1 MRINTPPIALPSQ
14 RCSDHGNRASN
25 AAAPMPSQAGQWRG
39 ASGGGVRVSSVMWG
53 FYWRG
58 RLRYPVRMRADLTE
72 RVLRGLYSAA
82 LYVLV
87 PITLY
92 HLIWRGFRQRAYF
105 QRWSER
111 YASYPAIAVKTPLW
125 LHAVSVGE
133 VNAAAPLV
141 TRLLQDHP
149 GLRLVVTT
157 ITPTGSERV
166 QALWGDAVVH
176 VYLPY
181 DLPGAVARFL
191 DHFRPTVA
199 LIVET
204 ELWPNLLFACR
215 DRGIPAH
222 ILNARLSARSLRGYR
237 VLGPL
242 IRRALRSVHL
252 VAAQSEQDGKR
263 FARLGADPG
272 RVVVTGNLKFDT
284 LPVDNSDFVR
294 EFRAHR
300 RSGPAWIAASTH
312 EDEEAAVLEA
322 HRAVLQRHPD
332 ALLLWAPRHPER
344 FRAVAQRATEA
355 GFSVSM
361 RSEQRWPQAG
371 TQVFVI
377 DTLGELARFYAC
389 AGVAFVGGSLQAI
402 GGHNLLEPAATGT
415 AILSGPHL
423 HNFADIAKRLREAEA
438 MRIVDDAAALAA
450 ALLELFAD
458 DVARERMAANA
469 QHLLQAGRGA
479 LERTMALIEPALP
492 K

>member
-1 MRINTPPIALPSQ
+1 MA
-14 RCSDHGNRASN
+14 
-25 AAAPMPSQAGQWRG
+25 
-39 ASGGGVRVSSVMWG
+39 G
-53 FYWRG
+53 FYPAIG
-58 RLRYPVRMRADLTE
+58 LRYAVPMRADLTE

-82 LYVLV
+82 LYILA

-105 QRWSER
+105 QRWNER
-111 YASYPAIAVKTPLW
+111 YASYPTIAVETPLW

-141 TRLLQDHP
+141 TRLLRDHP

-166 QALWGDAVVH
+166 QALWGDAVLH

-181 DLPGAVARFL
+181 DLPGAVSRFL

-204 ELWPNLLFACR
+204 ELWPNLLFGCR
-215 DRGIPAH
+215 DRGIPSH

-252 VAAQSEQDGKR
+252 VAAQSDADAKR
-263 FARLGADPG
+263 FVKLGADPA
-272 RVVVTGNLKFDT
+272 RVLTTGNLKFDT
-284 LPVDNSDFVR
+284 LPVDNTDFVR
-294 EFRAHR
+294 EFRTHR
-300 RSGPAWIAASTH
+300 GSGPTWIAASTH

-332 ALLLWAPRHPER
+332 AMLLWAPRHPER
-344 FRAVAQRATEA
+344 FRAAAQRATEA
-355 GFSVSM
+355 GFAVAT
-361 RSEQRWPQAG
+361 RSEQRWPRAAAHAAARR
-371 TQVFVI
+371 VFVI

-389 AGVAFVGGSLQAI
+389 AQVAFVGGSLQAI

-438 MRIVDDAAALAA
+438 MRVVDDAAALGA
-450 ALLELFAD
+450 ALLDLFD
-458 DVARERMAANA
+458 DEIARERMAANA
-469 QHLLQAGRGA
+469 QRLLQAGRGA